1 MQDFTDK
8 NDTELWNTIKYLT
21 NKSDVN
27 SKRVQ
32 TQRKRNDGTHVE
44 NQMNEIHDDQ
54 IICKKTED
62 NECIGN
68 VK

>member
-1 MQDFTDK
+1 M
-8 NDTELWNTIKYLT
+8 
-21 NKSDVN
+21 N
-27 SKRVQ
+27 SKRFQ

-62 NECIGN
+62 NESIGN